1 MTAAGVRSFFSDR
14 FPWFFGYWIPAFAGM
29 TGCKFLLRR
38 GWIPVFMGMTKF
50 QTAFKRYGCVNNG
63 RVGFS
68 LPIPAILAVFAF
80 LSFSLFFYRSRRIL
94 QINAVIPAKAGIQ
107 TRRHGNLSSK
117 TVS

>member
-1 MTAAGVRSFFSDR
+1 IPAFAGMTVEGFCFSDR
-14 FPWFFGYWIPAFAGM
+14 FLWFFGYWIPAFAGM

-38 GWIPVFMGMTKF
+38 GWIPAFTGMTKF

-80 LSFSLFFYRSRRIL
+80 LSFSLFLPFPP
-94 QINAVIPAKAGIQ
+94 NPA
-107 TRRHGNLSSK
+107 N
-117 TVS
+117 